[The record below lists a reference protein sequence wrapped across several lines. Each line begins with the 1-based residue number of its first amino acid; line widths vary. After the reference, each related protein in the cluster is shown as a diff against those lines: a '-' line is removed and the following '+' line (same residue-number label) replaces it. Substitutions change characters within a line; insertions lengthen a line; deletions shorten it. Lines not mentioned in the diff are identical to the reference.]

1 MDSRLQ
7 LKHIEE
13 ERKLNQSIVLLNETD
28 REKEKL
34 YQVYRGLFL
43 SLIVIVLFLNTIYGF
58 AIINGDIAC
67 ITDFTFPLTEKL
79 NHFLLE
85 NTETKKKLIIFS
97 SLVIDIMVISFG
109 FIWTSKGDSWR
120 PIVSMIFFY
129 ALKMTA
135 QLLLKIKFP
144 DGYTWE
150 NPGIP
155 SLVVPYAKSNNLY
168 FSGQI
173 GIPVIIGFEFDRM
186 GMKIPMVLCLVIT
199 AMESIVLLAMR
210 ANYIIDILSGIL
222 IAHYTFLMSERYIY
236 IIDDSCLSMKIRMEE
251 LDSKTC

>member
-13 ERKLNQSIVLLNETD
+13 ERKLNQSIVLLTEPD
-28 REKEKL
+28 KEKEKRFRI
-34 YQVYRGLFL
+34 YRGLFL
-43 SLIVIVLFLNTIYGF
+43 SLIVIALFLNTIYGF
-58 AIINGDIAC
+58 AIINGDISC
-67 ITDFTFPLTEKL
+67 ITDFTFPLTERW
-79 NHFLLE
+79 NHFFLE
-85 NTETKKKLIIFS
+85 NTETKKKVIIFT

-109 FIWTSKGDSWR
+109 FIWTAKGESWR
-120 PIVSMIFFY
+120 PIVSMVFFY

-144 DGYTWE
+144 YGYAWE

-155 SLVVPYAKSNNLY
+155 SLVVPYAKSNNLF

-186 GMKIPMVLCLVIT
+186 EMKIPMVLCIIIT
-199 AMESIVLLAMR
+199 AMESVILLTMR

-222 IAHYTFLMSERYIY
+222 IAHYTFLMAERYIY
-236 IIDDSCLSMKIRMEE
+236 IIDDSCLSMKTRMEE
-251 LDSKTC
+251 FENKTC